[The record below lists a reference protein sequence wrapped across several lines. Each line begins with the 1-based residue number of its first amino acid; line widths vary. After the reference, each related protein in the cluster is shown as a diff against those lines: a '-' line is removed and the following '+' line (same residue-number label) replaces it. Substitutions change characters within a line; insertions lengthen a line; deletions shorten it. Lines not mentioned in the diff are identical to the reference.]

1 MLSAESSKLRLSDR
15 YLRHRVQLR
24 DVPTRRLHN
33 NLELVRLQQ
42 RIVSELEAER
52 ARPLELLDQILL
64 VLEDVDR
71 NLGMDPHHERI
82 LLPLERRPPDGAL
95 DPSCHGLG
103 GKHAPRSLAGWAR
116 LRHAREMAL
125 PPSLPGHFR
134 PGLLRPLARP

>member
-1 MLSAESSKLRLSDR
+1 MLSGESSKLRLSDR

-64 VLEDVDR
+64 VLEDVER

-82 LLPLERRPPDGAL
+82 LLPLERSPPAGAL

-103 GKHAPRSLAGWAR
+103 GKKASRSLAAWAR
-116 LRHAREMAL
+116 RLL
-125 PPSLPGHFR
+125 TLKSTIPPA
-134 PGLLRPLARP
+134 LAR